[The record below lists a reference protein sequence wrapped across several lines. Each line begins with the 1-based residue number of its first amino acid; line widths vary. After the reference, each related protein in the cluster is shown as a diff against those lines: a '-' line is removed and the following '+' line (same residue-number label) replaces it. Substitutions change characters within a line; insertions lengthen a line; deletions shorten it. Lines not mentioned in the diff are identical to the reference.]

1 MKSVDA
7 VFAATL
13 VALGAFSLLVLHRII
28 RDWPPRARKFAPLLF
43 VLPALILTGAFQ
55 GYLSLKSIAYPV
67 ERIWIVR
74 TPEPGFLIETKR
86 QSGSRRVPVR
96 ETEFIL
102 LNDQGQLIERYLHI
116 SESELMKRYSAV
128 RIDGACRP
136 DQDFA
141 VLAGLSQVHSSRLGC
156 AGTNTIIA
164 ATGFAP
170 APSLLDRLM
179 RRTYL
184 RIILIDQGRAKW
196 SKDLAAPPL

>member
-1 MKSVDA
+1 MDEVTGSIPVARTFPMKSVDA

-67 ERIWIVR
+67 ESIWIVR

-86 QSGSRRVPVR
+86 QAGSRRVPVR
-96 ETEFIL
+96 ETEFML
-102 LNDQGQLIERYLHI
+102 LNDQGQLIERYVHI
-116 SESELMKRYSAV
+116 SESEVMKRHSAV

-136 DQDFA
+136 DQDSVQRWPGFPRFIHRVWDA
-141 VLAGLSQVHSSRLGC
+141 RAQTPSSQPRALRRLHRC
-156 AGTNTIIA
+156 S
-164 ATGFAP
+164 TG
-170 APSLLDRLM
+170 SC
-179 RRTYL
+179 
-184 RIILIDQGRAKW
+184 
-196 SKDLAAPPL
+196 AAPMYELF